1 MRSLLCVPFLFGLL
15 TVPAF
20 AQKRSAPAAEPTFP
34 EATEKAKK
42 AFDNKEYGAAVTAL
56 QAAIRAVQKLQRVAI
71 LEALP
76 KATGFEV
83 RDDEARND
91 DPTMG
96 AAAAFLGLQVTRHY
110 TKGEQSLDVEVS
122 ANAPMAAMLAMMFAN
137 PAILKSEG
145 GEVVEYGRHKA
156 VLKKNGDTGQ
166 ELTILLFDK
175 HVVKATANGMTAEE
189 VLAIVDQAMVDRV
202 EKALGS

>member
-1 MRSLLCVPFLFGLL
+1 MRSLLCVPFFVALL
-15 TVPAF
+15 SVPAF
-20 AQKRSAPAAEPTFP
+20 AQKRTAPAAEPTFP
-34 EATEKAKK
+34 EATETAQK
-42 AFDNKEYGAAVTAL
+42 AFDSKEYGAAVTAL

-76 KATGFEV
+76 KPAGFEV
-83 RDDEARND
+83 RDDELRND
-91 DPTMG
+91 DATMN
-96 AAAAFLGLQVTRHY
+96 AAVTFLGLQVTRHY
-110 TKGEQSLDVEVS
+110 TKGDKSVDVEVS

-145 GEVVEYGRHKA
+145 GEMVEYGRHKA

-202 EKALGS
+202 EKALGK